1 MNVITSYVVVVYLEV
16 GGGEDRDR
24 DVNYGSRQRRD
35 VRQSVSTLAPISR
48 DASTMASSRRCASTR
63 TLAYQLPV
71 PFLHSLVL
79 FFIILFFGQHHAIG
93 FPSH

>member
-1 MNVITSYVVVVYLEV
+1 MSITVH
-16 GGGEDRDR
+16 
-24 DVNYGSRQRRD
+24 
-35 VRQSVSTLAPISR
+35 VRGATCASPVPTLAPISR

-63 TLAYQLPV
+63 TLAYQLPF

-79 FFIILFFGQHHAIG
+79 FYIILFLGQHHAIG